1 MSKERSVL
9 AKLQGY
15 MGTRRVLLPLAIIVS
30 GLSSLAALLPFIFI
44 WLITRELFAPTCSYD
59 QIRLYAWWAVT
70 AAVTGIAL
78 YFAALTLSHLA
89 AFRVEINLRKES
101 MRRIMKMPLG
111 FFNKHTSGSI
121 RKIIDENAGIT
132 HMFLA
137 HQLPDV
143 AGSIIPPLATL
154 ALLFALD
161 WRLGLACL
169 IPLLTGFAVMGFM
182 MRSAG
187 QKFMRLYMDSL
198 EEMNTEA
205 VEYVRGI
212 PVVKV
217 FQQTPYSFTTF
228 HKSIIKYLDMEYAYT
243 LKWEKPMSAYMVI
256 IHSFAFVLVP
266 AAILMIN
273 SSGNYAGVLV
283 DLLLYVLI
291 TPVFANSIMK
301 SMYLS
306 QALGNAREAVNR
318 IENLLDYRELENP
331 QNPQPIT
338 AYSVDFKNVSFS
350 YPGSQ
355 KKAIDGVSFSIPQGK
370 TYALVGASGGGKT
383 SIARLIPRFWDP
395 DEGTVSIGDC
405 SVKNI
410 ATPELMDNI
419 SFVFQNTKLFKM
431 SLLDNIRYGRP
442 DATFEEIDRAVDLAR
457 AREIIDRLPAGLG
470 TVIGA
475 AGTYL
480 SGGEQQ
486 RIVLARA
493 ILKNAPIVV
502 LDEATAF
509 ADPENEHLI
518 QKALKELMK
527 GKTVLMIAH
536 RLTSIRDVDQ
546 ILVIHEGRVAE
557 QGTHAELL
565 ARNGSYLKMW
575 NEYQKA
581 VQWTIESAQEACHA

>member
-1 MSKERSVL
+1 
-9 AKLQGY
+9 
-15 MGTRRVLLPLAIIVS
+15 
-30 GLSSLAALLPFIFI
+30 
-44 WLITRELFAPTCSYD
+44 
-59 QIRLYAWWAVT
+59 
-70 AAVTGIAL
+70 
-78 YFAALTLSHLA
+78 
-89 AFRVEINLRKES
+89 
-101 MRRIMKMPLG
+101 
-111 FFNKHTSGSI
+111 
-121 RKIIDENAGIT
+121 
-132 HMFLA
+132 
-137 HQLPDV
+137 
-143 AGSIIPPLATL
+143 
-154 ALLFALD
+154 
-161 WRLGLACL
+161 
-169 IPLLTGFAVMGFM
+169 
-182 MRSAG
+182 
-187 QKFMRLYMDSL
+187 
-198 EEMNTEA
+198 
-205 VEYVRGI
+205 
-212 PVVKV
+212 
-217 FQQTPYSFTTF
+217 
-228 HKSIIKYLDMEYAYT
+228 
-243 LKWEKPMSAYMVI
+243 
-256 IHSFAFVLVP
+256 
-266 AAILMIN
+266 MIN